1 MYPIVLKLE
10 AVPCLVVG
18 GGAVAARKVDQLLAT
33 GAVVTVLAPE
43 LGEELQSLAQRG
55 RVRHLPRRYRA
66 GDVASF
72 RLVFAAT
79 SSREVNREIYR
90 EAAGQGVLVNS
101 VDDPEGCSFY
111 VPSILRRGDLLV
123 AVSTSGKVPALAR
136 RLRKYLQE
144 KLAPGLGEELERL
157 HALRTRLRERTGGQ
171 EPEKEE
177 RIREILDAEIE
188 RALRR
193 QEPS

>member
-1 MYPIVLKLE
+1 MYPIVLKLD

-18 GGAVAARKVDQLLAT
+18 GGAVAARKVAQLLTA
-33 GAVVTVLAPE
+33 GAAVTVLAPE
-43 LGEELQSLAQRG
+43 LGEELQPLAQRG
-55 RVRHLPRRYRA
+55 TVRHLPRLYRA
-66 GDVASF
+66 GDVAPF

-79 SSREVNREIYR
+79 SSREVNREVYR
-90 EAAGQGVLVNS
+90 EAAGRGVLVNS

-136 RLRKYLQE
+136 RLREYLQE

-157 HALRTRLRERTGGQ
+157 HALRTRLRERTGG
-171 EPEKEE
+171 EGPDGEE
-177 RIREILDAEIE
+177 RIREILEAEIE
-188 RALRR
+188 RVLKG